1 MLEQR
6 EELQP
11 PIRSNTYF
19 GVASLKE
26 IVLSSRF
33 SRFFFSVCRGPGR
46 TFYAEA
52 VGFFLNVF
60 VMTRARSVHARATN
74 SWVDRSRSIHRVRS
88 QSFLSSRLHP
98 NSSLRVSASLTGSVQ
113 AAWSQDA

>member
-1 MLEQR
+1 MLEQW
-6 EELQP
+6 EEHQP

-60 VMTRARSVHARATN
+60 VMTRAWSVHARATN

-98 NSSLRVSASLTGSVQ
+98 HSSLRVSACLTVSAQ
-113 AAWSQDA
+113 AAWSQAA

>member
-1 MLEQR
+1 MLEQW
-6 EELQP
+6 EEHQP

-33 SRFFFSVCRGPGR
+33 SRFFFSVCRGQGR

-52 VGFFLNVF
+52 VGFFFERLRHDSRPVL
-60 VMTRARSVHARATN
+60 ARQRDELV
-74 SWVDRSRSIHRVRS
+74 
-88 QSFLSSRLHP
+88 
-98 NSSLRVSASLTGSVQ
+98 G
-113 AAWSQDA
+113 

>member
-1 MLEQR
+1 MH
-6 EELQP
+6 
-11 PIRSNTYF
+11 F

-33 SRFFFSVCRGPGR
+33 SRFFFSVCRGQGR

-60 VMTRARSVHARATN
+60 VMTRAPSLHARETN
-74 SWVDRSRSIHRVRS
+74 SSVDRSRSIHRVRS

-98 NSSLRVSASLTGSVQ
+98 HSSLRVSACLTVSAQ
-113 AAWSQDA
+113 AAWSKAA